1 MIVSITPEVQEG
13 SAPVGK
19 SALHFF
25 VDEAGDPTLFDGK
38 GRILIGNEGCSKY
51 FIVGKLDVAD
61 PADLQHALDDLR
73 ARLLADPYFRRV
85 PSMQPARGKTAVAFH
100 AKDDVAEVRREVFAV
115 LMQHDLRFYAAV
127 RSKSALLDYV
137 KQKNQ
142 LEPGYRYRG
151 DELYDTLIEELFRR
165 YHPFADE
172 LNIIFARRGNKA
184 RTHAFR
190 SAIERAEERFER
202 DFGSRRSDAIDI
214 VASTPP
220 QSAGLQAVDYFL
232 WALQRH
238 YERDESR
245 YVELVWDKVVEVDDM
260 DAVADGRKGVVY
272 NKNRPLIANNQGAKE

>member
-1 MIVSITPEVQEG
+1 MTLSLDSDKP
-13 SAPVGK
+13 ADN

-25 VDEAGDPTLFDGK
+25 VDEAGDPVLFDGK
-38 GRILIGNEGCSKY
+38 GRILVGTEGCSRT

-61 PADLQHALDDLR
+61 PAALQTALEALR
-73 ARLLADPYFRRV
+73 ADLLTDPYFKRV
-85 PSMQPARGKTAVAFH
+85 PSMQPERGKTAVAFH
-100 AKDDVAEVRREVFAV
+100 AKDDVAEVRREVFRV

-137 KQKNQ
+137 KQRNQ
-142 LEPGYRYRG
+142 LEPAYRYRG
-151 DELYDTLIEELFRR
+151 DELYDTLVEELFRR
-165 YHPFADE
+165 YHPFADQ

-190 SAIERAEERFER
+190 AAIERAEARFER
-202 DFGSRRSDAIDI
+202 DFGSRRSDAIHI

-238 YERDESR
+238 YERGEGR
-245 YVELVWDKVVEVDDM
+245 YVELVWDKVVEVDDL

-272 NKNRPLIANNQGAKE
+272 NKNRPLIVNDEGAME